1 MNKKTIIAA
10 VFFLVAGAAILALTA
25 CDDLSGIFLPESNSI
40 SEQVVR
46 IHIRANS
53 NDAEDQSVKLAVRDE
68 ITEYLTGRLEGCAD
82 KSAALKVLE
91 SEKET
96 LQQIAQNTLYR
107 NGYDYNARVL
117 LSHEYFPERTY
128 DGYVFPEGEYDALM
142 ILLGEG
148 TGDNWWCVAFP
159 PLCFVPDGDG
169 EGVTY
174 KSWVAEK
181 LAELFEK

>member
-1 MNKKTIIAA
+1 MNKKT
-10 VFFLVAGAAILALTA
+10 VFISILFLLAGAAILALTA

-53 NDAEDQSVKLAVRDE
+53 NDADDQAVKLAVRDE
-68 ITEYLTGRLEGCAD
+68 ITAYLTGRLEGCAD
-82 KSAALKVLE
+82 KTDALKVLE
-91 SEKET
+91 GEEEN
-96 LQQIAQNTLYR
+96 LRQIAQNTLYR
-107 NGYDYNARVL
+107 NGYDYNVRVS
-117 LSHEYFPERTY
+117 LSHEHFPERTY

-159 PLCFVPDGDG
+159 PLCFVPDGNG
-169 EGVTY
+169 EKITY

-181 LAELFEK
+181 LAELFG